1 MSSARTISQQRNT
14 NFQHMKLVF
23 ATHNQNKF
31 KEVEVLLPPQIQM
44 VSLTDIG
51 CHDEIP
57 ETAETLK
64 GNAQLKADFVTE
76 NYGLPCFADDTG
88 LLVDALDGAPGV
100 YSARYAGVQKN
111 AEDNINKL
119 LKELESK
126 DSRTA
131 RFETSIALN
140 LGEKRLFFT
149 GEVFGKITHTR
160 KGSKGFGYD
169 PVFKPTGHDQT
180 FAELPLE
187 IKNSISHRGRAIQ
200 KLLSHL
206 KSITQ

>member
-1 MSSARTISQQRNT
+1 
-14 NFQHMKLVF
+14 MKLVF

-100 YSARYAGVQKN
+100 YSARYAGAQKN

-149 GEVFGKITHTR
+149 GEVFGEITHTR